1 MKHRKRFLAVLFILS
16 MVITI
21 STAYASVRWSYLTMI
36 SSEIQFDES
45 EFKYSLSVKKNSY
58 SINTSQNTVTYTYN
72 YQMNCTVLTTD
83 GLYYKYNFPVMYHTF
98 SRSV

>member
-45 EFKYSLSVKKNSY
+45 EFKYSLSVKK
-58 SINTSQNTVTYTYN
+58 
-72 YQMNCTVLTTD
+72 
-83 GLYYKYNFPVMYHTF
+83 K
-98 SRSV
+98 